1 MKMIYKLQSKLLN
14 LNSQKSKYTNI
25 KSKFYLHVLYKLKVW
40 DASPIPHCYFEKKCG
55 KSSKM

>member
-40 DASPIPHCYFEKKCG
+40 EASPISHCYFEKK
-55 KSSKM
+55 SSKM